1 MIKAAKWARE
11 RKTPYLGICLGMQV
25 AVIETMQNLCGYK
38 DATSEEFHAQ
48 AEHRVVIFMPE
59 GSKEKMGGT
68 MRLGTK
74 TTYFQPGS
82 EWSKLRALYGDAKVM
97 EERHRHRYEVNPDY
111 IEVLEKAGL
120 NFIGKD
126 DTGKRMEAVELNDH
140 PFFVGVQS
148 HPEFTSRVLAPSPT
162 YLGFVAASAG
172 CLDQVIQEIRQQE
185 KLTNGLVN
193 RVGENTHFC

>member
-1 MIKAAKWARE
+1 
-11 RKTPYLGICLGMQV
+11 
-25 AVIETMQNLCGYK
+25 
-38 DATSEEFHAQ
+38 
-48 AEHRVVIFMPE
+48 
-59 GSKEKMGGT
+59 

-74 TTYFQPGS
+74 TTYFQPRS
-82 EWSKLRALYGDAKVM
+82 EWSKLRALYGDVKVM

-120 NFIGKD
+120 NFTGKD
-126 DTGKRMEAVELNDH
+126 DTGKRMEVVELNDH
-140 PFFVGVQS
+140 PFFVGVQA

-193 RVGENTHFC
+193 RVGESTHFC